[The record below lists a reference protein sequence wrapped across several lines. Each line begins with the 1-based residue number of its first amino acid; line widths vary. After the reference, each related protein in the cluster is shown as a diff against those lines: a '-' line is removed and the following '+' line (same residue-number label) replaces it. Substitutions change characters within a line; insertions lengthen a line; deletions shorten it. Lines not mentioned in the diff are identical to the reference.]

1 MKLPNAEHT
10 EVTRSKVVD
19 YLLSTVHP
27 AGAAKARFFLR
38 MGFAATSWRELASAL
53 GEHART
59 TALAKTEESPFGW
72 RYTVEGRLQTP
83 SGRRPWVRTV
93 WFVEHGKDRPRLV
106 TAYPC
111 AEGKQR

>member
-1 MKLPNAEHT
+1 MKLPNAEQA

-19 YLLSTVHP
+19 YLLCEVHP
-27 AGAAKARFFLR
+27 TGAAKAKFFLR
-38 MGFAATSWRELASAL
+38 MGFDATRWREFASAL

-59 TALAKTEESPFGW
+59 RELVKSEESPFGQ
-72 RYTVEGRLQTP
+72 RYTVEGRLDTP
-83 SGRRPWVRTV
+83 SGRHPWVRTV
-93 WFVEHGKDRPRLV
+93 WFMERGKDRPRLV